1 MKGMTELMTKQQSGG
16 KKLNIIAGNAEGG
29 EKMGS
34 QAGNENAKWRE
45 SSKIALI
52 VVYEETMCLRNK
64 STSMTKQAHEDTR
77 ESEIKNGL
85 GNVQAR
91 PSRRKWKLHA
101 RNPNNN
107 RSGNKVGQVASKQP
121 SGELE
126 GLSPK
131 QKKMKLTSP
140 LKSVLKQ
147 YKLHSLVAKLK
158 LSWEPLAM
166 KEKEEA
172 VSNTTKILAEASGHP
187 R

>member
-1 MKGMTELMTKQQSGG
+1 M
-16 KKLNIIAGNAEGG
+16 
-29 EKMGS
+29 
-34 QAGNENAKWRE
+34 
-45 SSKIALI
+45 
-52 VVYEETMCLRNK
+52 VYEETMCLRNK
-64 STSMTKQAHEDTR
+64 STSIEKQAHEDTR

-91 PSRRKWKLHA
+91 PNRWKWKLQA

-107 RSGNKVGQVASKQP
+107 NSGNKVGRVASKQP

-126 GLSPK
+126 GPSRK
-131 QKKMKLTSP
+131 QKKTKLTSP

-147 YKLHSLVAKLK
+147 YQLHSLVAKLK

-172 VSNTTKILAEASGHP
+172 ISNTTKILAEAGGQPP
-187 R
+187 RKP